1 MTDQKENDM
10 LLNVMENPSFSIQD
24 FQDIGLNVQNT
35 SLQSKDVYQNSP
47 QIQENTLFQDSK
59 GNFDPTK
66 FATVYNTA
74 AKVYNTMATTAQN
87 QDSDFK
93 VQYSKYNISQWKRL
107 ELGEI
112 TREQVKV
119 NRYRLLFDELGLD
132 LSPEDVTADYEENL
146 CCEHYFID
154 GALEAIQ
161 AFHDHPKRV

>member
-74 AKVYNTMATTAQN
+74 AKVYNTMANTVQN

-93 VQYSKYNISQWKRL
+93 VQYSKYNIFAPEQYINPNPDFSIDTHSVNPDQRTSSIVRV
-107 ELGEI
+107 GEVGP
-112 TREQVKV
+112 REKTPAEIAESHKV
-119 NRYRLLFDELGLD
+119 YIQ
-132 LSPEDVTADYEENL
+132 LS
-146 CCEHYFID
+146 
-154 GALEAIQ
+154 
-161 AFHDHPKRV
+161 